1 MARNPAEVQILKP
14 LLEHEVNEKLRAE
27 RLGAKFTDRPHTVKC
42 WQNGKILFQG
52 SNLVLAP
59 GSAPNIYI
67 WLRQDGRR
75 ITLVNPAAFC
85 LFEEEK

>member
-1 MARNPAEVQILKP
+1 MKITVALAGLLPALLITAGAVARNPAEVQILKP
-14 LLEHEVNEKLRAE
+14 LLEHEVNERLRTE

-59 GSAPNIYI
+59 G
-67 WLRQDGRR
+67 
-75 ITLVNPAAFC
+75 
-85 LFEEEK
+85 